1 MSYFSKFNYVNYY
14 FPDNKNRLFKN
25 LSTRLDLL
33 DKVKNDDTSFTNYY
47 IKDGETPDI
56 VSFKTYEKS
65 EYHWCILLV
74 NNNVNVYKE
83 WPKTNQQLEDYLV
96 EKYKKQKTQ
105 SGTTVTLSRAATLE
119 FINFVGSP
127 SNNYEDSDGTYG
139 VVYRPRHFIDS
150 GEDIYNFDS
159 AMGEYKD
166 AFDRAAVRPTLTPV
180 SYYTHEFNMNETN
193 RNIVLPSSNLIQQ
206 MEREL
211 RVLLSE

>member
-14 FPDNKNRLFKN
+14 FPDNKNRVFKN
-25 LSTRLDLL
+25 LSTRLELL

-74 NNNVNVYKE
+74 NNIVNVYKE

-166 AFDRAAVRPTLTPV
+166 AFDRAAVRPTLKPV

>member
-1 MSYFSKFNYVNYY
+1 MSYFTNFNYIEYQ
-14 FPDNKNRLFKN
+14 FPDNKIRLFKN
-25 LSTRLDLL
+25 LSTRLTLL
-33 DKVKNDDTSFTNYY
+33 DKVIEDQTNFQPYY
-47 IKDGETPDI
+47 IKENETPEHI
-56 VSFKTYEKS
+56 SFNLFGTVN
-65 EYHWCILLV
+65 YHWCILLV
-74 NNNVNVYKE
+74 NNIVNVYKE

-150 GEDIYNFDS
+150 GEDIYSFDS

-180 SYYTHEFNMNETN
+180 SYYTHEFNLNETN